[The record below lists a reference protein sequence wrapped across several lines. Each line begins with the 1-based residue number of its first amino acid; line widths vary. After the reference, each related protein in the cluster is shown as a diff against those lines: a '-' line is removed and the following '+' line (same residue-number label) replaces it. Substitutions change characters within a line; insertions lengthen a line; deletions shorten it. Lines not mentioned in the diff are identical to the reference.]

1 MSDAMEVDGQHAA
14 ENVLGALEEM
24 TKSMSA
30 VQESVKNVLS
40 TINAPDF
47 DMKDGIS
54 LLSLKH
60 HLMLSHLQGLT
71 LLSCRRVLGE
81 SITEQRTPPADKFSV
96 ATRSARGDGAGDVVD
111 TLLENR
117 VVLDKIKILESRM
130 KYQIDK
136 LVRLAEQDAEAA
148 AADIGEDPLAFRP
161 NPATLL
167 APQSDDEGQAS
178 DRDDAHERSGVYRP
192 PKVAP
197 VPYIESSGK
206 DKDKAKR
213 ARVPAALAALGRLD
227 ESAPML
233 ESTTGIGAKATFDS
247 ARARELEH
255 MTRFE
260 EDNMT
265 RLVLAKRDDKRR
277 RRDEEHIA
285 LGGRGEAVGK
295 RRGGGLED
303 DFADLLKAPR
313 RGKKKASAGVGAGDG
328 YEELRQ
334 RGKKRDLLDRAMSRR
349 ETSLADTEF
358 GPSKR
363 KRSRFERDVKASKKR
378 RV

>member
-1 MSDAMEVDGQHAA
+1 MEVDGRHVA
-14 ENVLGALEEM
+14 EDVLETLGEM

-30 VQESVKNVLS
+30 AQESVKNLLS
-40 TINAPDF
+40 TVNAPDF
-47 DMKDGIS
+47 DTKDGIS

-81 SITEQRTPPADKFSV
+81 SISEQRTPPADKFSV

-111 TLLENR
+111 TLLENQ

-161 NPATLL
+161 NPTTLL
-167 APQSDDEGQAS
+167 APQSDDEGQPS
-178 DRDDAHERSGVYRP
+178 DHDGSHERSGVYRP

-206 DKDKAKR
+206 DKSKR
-213 ARVPAALAALGRLD
+213 TRVPAALAALGRID
-227 ESAPML
+227 ESAPLL

-313 RGKKKASAGVGAGDG
+313 RGKKKASAGAGLGDG

-334 RGKKRDLLDRAMSRR
+334 RGKKRDLLDRAMSRK
-349 ETSLADTEF
+349 ESSLADPDA

-363 KRSRFERDVKASKKR
+363 KRSRFERDVKASKRR